1 LKQRYTTYDQ
11 SAYHQHQP
19 TSSPKQERDKT
30 KMSLCIKT
38 FEKEKSL
45 KSYKTPAN
53 TDMAT
58 NIPDGAETPLV
69 PDDTF
74 AYSDDHESLSIH
86 ASPNYLPLY
95 NADSTLDIPRDVADG
110 FLILLSAG
118 RVSARTIR
126 KEYQSGNVNKRKTRN
141 KGKEPP
147 AAGGSTAHS
156 PKDMVDHSAIQ
167 LCFAALTQGNVIEA
181 TFGVETTGG
190 LKRSK
195 YTSERAYNAAKNAK
209 TAISDAAY
217 ASDAIQQQAVDTY
230 CKCFEIVIMYD
241 IDLERIG
248 FVTWCLRHQ
257 KVREA
262 AEKQL
267 QDAFSQLNEAI
278 TAST

>member
-1 LKQRYTTYDQ
+1 
-11 SAYHQHQP
+11 
-19 TSSPKQERDKT
+19 
-30 KMSLCIKT
+30 MSLCIKS
-38 FEKEKSL
+38 FEKENS

-53 TDMAT
+53 ANMTT
-58 NIPDGAETPLV
+58 SVIDGAETPLV
-69 PDDTF
+69 PDVTF

-118 RVSARTIR
+118 RMSARTIR
-126 KEYQSGNVNKRKTRN
+126 KEYQSGKVNKRKNRN
-141 KGKEPP
+141 KGKETPL
-147 AAGGSTAHS
+147 AMNHIVTNRGESTAQS
-156 PKDMVDHSAIQ
+156 PKSIVDFSAIQ

-181 TFGVETTGG
+181 AFGVETTGG

-195 YTSERAYNAAKNAK
+195 HTSERAYNAAKNAK

-217 ASDAIQQQAVDTY
+217 SSESIQQQAIETY

-248 FVTWCLRHQ
+248 FITWCLRHQ

-267 QDAFSQLNEAI
+267 QDAFSHLNEAI
-278 TAST
+278 TASS